1 MKNSKIFA
9 ALAIAA
15 VSALSAV
22 TFSVNAEETS
32 ETEAVTEAV
41 TEAAEETTAAE
52 TEDETAP
59 VKTVIQAEMFVNEE
73 WNGSGDYTATIALSE
88 FELDFGEFVSLLDGK
103 DNVIDSSY
111 YTVAQNGNESITF
124 TVSEKYL
131 QSLTEGNKYFYV
143 DFENVYMSPGFAV
156 KITPAETAVNTDT
169 VSDSAVVPETGSPKT
184 GSEGV
189 GMAFGLLTVS
199 GAAAFITRKK
209 KYR

>member
-15 VSALSAV
+15 VSVLSAV
-22 TFSVNAEETS
+22 TFSVSADETS

-41 TEAAEETTAAE
+41 TETVDSAAEETTEAE

-59 VKTVIQAEMFVNEE
+59 VKSVILSEMFVNKE

-88 FELDFGEFVSLLDGK
+88 FGHDFGAFVSLLDGK

-111 YTVAQNGNESITF
+111 YTVVQNGNESITF

-131 QSLTEGNKYFYV
+131 QSLPEGNKYFYV
-143 DFENVYMSPGFAV
+143 DFENVFMSPGFAV
-156 KITPAETAVNTDT
+156 KISPAETAVNTD
-169 VSDSAVVPETGSPKT
+169 SDDVPKTGSPKT
-184 GSEGV
+184 GTKGV
-189 GMAFGLLTVS
+189 GMAFGLLAAS
-199 GAAAFITRKK
+199 GMAALVTRKK
-209 KYR
+209 K